1 MAWRIIS
8 IENPARLSV
17 KNNQLLISQE
27 EDVSIPIEDIDSLII
42 DNYGTNLTTNLLND
56 LSSRA
61 VNIVICDQK
70 HLPVTTVLPYSQ
82 YSRQTKVS
90 RQQIEMK
97 IPLKKQIWQNN
108 IVRKISN

>member
-42 DNYGTNLTTNLLND
+42 DNYGTNLTTNLLNE
-56 LSSRA
+56 LSSQA
-61 VNIVICDQK
+61 VN
-70 HLPVTTVLPYSQ
+70 L
-82 YSRQTKVS
+82 
-90 RQQIEMK
+90 
-97 IPLKKQIWQNN
+97 
-108 IVRKISN
+108 

>member
-42 DNYGTNLTTNLLND
+42 M
-56 LSSRA
+56 A
-61 VNIVICDQK
+61 
-70 HLPVTTVLPYSQ
+70 
-82 YSRQTKVS
+82 
-90 RQQIEMK
+90 
-97 IPLKKQIWQNN
+97 
-108 IVRKISN
+108 

>member
-42 DNYGTNLTTNLLND
+42 DNYGLNLTTNLLNE

-61 VNIVICDQK
+61 VSIVICDQR
-70 HLPVTTVLPYSQ
+70 HLPATIVLPYSQ
-82 YSRQTKVS
+82 HSRQAKVS
-90 RQQIEMK
+90 RQQI
-97 IPLKKQIWQNN
+97 
-108 IVRKISN
+108 